1 MSSLLGAFDF
11 SYQGRSTSPHFDTKA
26 RGNSEMAY
34 YLGLTRTIL
43 LHYPISTEIRTVDS
57 QSDLRI
63 FLIVMIKGGTKCC
76 RWQNWIRTIFIRL
89 HCYYKPVLGD

>member
-1 MSSLLGAFDF
+1 MHNLSCENEVYLHENEDYF

-26 RGNSEMAY
+26 RGNSEMVY

-63 FLIVMIKGGTKCC
+63 FL
-76 RWQNWIRTIFIRL
+76 
-89 HCYYKPVLGD
+89 